1 MTDIPVRSLALLQ
14 LVNLK
19 PKIKKIIQIE
29 IQILIKAIQSKTIKA
44 LNKHKIYINTNHS
57 ILS

>member
-1 MTDIPVRSLALLQ
+1 VTDIPVRSLALLQ

-19 PKIKKIIQIE
+19 PKIKRIIQIE

-44 LNKHKIYINTNHS
+44 LNKHKIYINTNH
-57 ILS
+57 